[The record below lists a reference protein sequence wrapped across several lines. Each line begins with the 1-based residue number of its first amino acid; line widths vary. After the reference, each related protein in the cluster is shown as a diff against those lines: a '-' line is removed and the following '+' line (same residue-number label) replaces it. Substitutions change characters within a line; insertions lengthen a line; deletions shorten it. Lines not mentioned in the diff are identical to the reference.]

1 MNKRWVWV
9 LVALLFWLAIV
20 YFYGREHFTPIPPPT
35 TASLAA
41 EVSSLSTRLD
51 ENEEQ
56 MQKLQATA
64 DDAQKQIAQ
73 GKAQVAA
80 AQAGLQLTMNS

>member
-9 LVALLFWLAIV
+9 LIPLLFWLAIV

-41 EVSSLSTRLD
+41 EVSSLTTRLD
-51 ENEEQ
+51 ANEEQ

-80 AQAGLQLTMNS
+80 AQAGLQLSLNG

>member
-20 YFYGREHFTPIPPPT
+20 CFYGREHFTPIPPPT

-51 ENEEQ
+51 GDEEQ
-56 MQKLQATA
+56 LQKLQSTA
-64 DDAQKQIAQ
+64 DDAQKQIAE

-80 AQAGLQLTMNS
+80 AQAGLQLTMNG

>member
-9 LVALLFWLAIV
+9 LVALLLWLAIV
-20 YFYGREHFTPIPPPT
+20 YFYGREHFTSIPPPT

-41 EVSSLSTRLD
+41 EVSSLTTRLD

-56 MQKLQATA
+56 LQKLQATA